1 MYPKFKDKIKCLV
14 WLLVLFVI
22 PVYSFGVS
30 LQLNRI
36 GSLDL
41 DGNMY
46 SEWWYTGSKP
56 TFYGTAEVSSTVTV
70 KVDGTEATTSADG
83 SGNWTY
89 YLDKDAGDYAI
100 EIVQGAENVSF
111 TLYLGQSLPDG
122 SVESTESTSSV
133 PATGFDQYI
142 ALMLGVGVILLAT
155 YFYIS
160 GDSNKK
166 AVFETRILKED

>member
-1 MYPKFKDKIKCLV
+1 MSSKLKVKIKSLV
-14 WLLVLFVI
+14 VLVLFVLTPI
-22 PVYSFGVS
+22 YSLGAS

-41 DGNMY
+41 GETMY

-56 TFYGTAEVSSTVTV
+56 TFYGTAEESSTVTV
-70 KVDGTEATTSADG
+70 SVDGTEATTSADA

-89 YLDKDAGDYAI
+89 LLDKDAGDYV
-100 EIVQGAENVSF
+100 IVITQGSENVSF
-111 TLYLGQSLPDG
+111 TLHLGQSLSDG
-122 SVESTESTSSV
+122 TVESTESTSTV
-133 PATGFDQYI
+133 PETGLDQYL

-160 GDSNKK
+160 GDSNRK